1 MLRLL
6 CSEPNT
12 EVHRMTKRDNGRK
25 AGGANVRLQA
35 RTRTRKSLGLRKI
48 QPRVRRLQ
56 ARC

>member
-25 AGGANVRLQA
+25 AGGANVKHKA
-35 RTRTRKSLGLRKI
+35 RTRTR
-48 QPRVRRLQ
+48 Q
-56 ARC
+56 ALPDAENMAAGASSSCAG